1 MDNDPTMKIPIT
13 SIIAA
18 TLLAVLFSVP
28 TRASTSPAEK
38 PMAAEPAI
46 TSSALRWENPS
57 QEADSKIGQKILRAA
72 YRFTNTGSNPI
83 SIIEIKPSC
92 ACVSTELDKVDYAP
106 GESGEIKVTF
116 DLEMDDAVGLQAR
129 TILVTANDAPQSP
142 TKLRL
147 LVHVPESVDAT
158 PEGLTW
164 ERGEKPQTKETVV
177 KAGQGIAAMKLS
189 LVSTNN
195 DFVVEIAPKVQ
206 GQSYCVKVTPKTTAA
221 PCYAQFQLKA
231 ESVSF
236 GRPLNCQIS
245 AYVK

>member
-1 MDNDPTMKIPIT
+1 MNIPIT
-13 SIIAA
+13 SLIAV
-18 TLLAVLFSVP
+18 TSLVMLFSAP
-28 TRASTSPAEK
+28 TRAASSPAEK
-38 PMAAEPAI
+38 PAATEPAI
-46 TSSALRWENPS
+46 ISSALHWENPS
-57 QEADSKIGQKILRAA
+57 QETSSKIGQKILRAA
-72 YRFTNTGSNPI
+72 YRFTNTGSSAV

-92 ACVSTELDKVDYAP
+92 ACVATELDKSDYGP

-158 PEGLTW
+158 PDGLTW
-164 ERGEKPQTKETVV
+164 ERGEKPLAKETLV

-195 DFVVEIAPKVQ
+195 DFVVEIAPKVP
-206 GQSYCVKVTPKTTAA
+206 GQSYRVKITPKSTAA

-231 ESVSF
+231 ESSSF
-236 GRPLNCQIS
+236 GRPLNCLVN